1 MQPKISHLEVENGNI
16 LGLNTHFAF
25 TLNLFMNLYGRV
37 QIEIDLIFRAFKNFK
52 RLQRELQM

>member
-16 LGLNTHFAF
+16 LGLNIHFGF